1 MAARP
6 LPPPEPDPS
15 SKKIPPTKTAK
26 TTTAAIL
33 EPFLAKIRSI
43 ATGPA
48 LRTQL
53 NALMKMRWLR
63 IAGIAVAVLLVILI
77 ALPFL
82 INVNSFRPKIES
94 ELTNA
99 LGRPV
104 TLGELSLSLLSG
116 DVGVENVSIADDPA
130 FSKSPFVTA
139 KSLKVGVELMPL
151 IFSKTLNV
159 TGIVLDEPK
168 ITLLKAAN
176 GTWNFSTLG
185 GPSAK
190 TSAEPAK
197 EGPPKNLSIGK
208 VEITN
213 GELAVGTANSAAK
226 PQVYEDVN
234 VELTNLSVTS
244 QFPFKLTAS
253 LPGGGTAN
261 VSGKA
266 GPMNPQDSAKTPFD
280 ATLKVKDMDIAASGF
295 IDPAS
300 GIGGSADLDGT
311 LTSNGSQAKA
321 AGTIACEKLKLSPKG
336 SPAPKQVA
344 IKYAMN
350 TDLDRQAGTIT
361 QGDIA
366 IGKSLARL
374 TGGFQ
379 TQGETQSVNLKLSAP
394 NMSVD
399 ELQSM
404 LPALGIVLPSG
415 SQLRGG
421 TLSADLA
428 ISGPL
433 DKLVIAG
440 PVRLS
445 NATLAGFDMGAK
457 LGALSAL
464 SGKAASNPDTT
475 IQNASLNA
483 QVAPDMTRADAINVT
498 IPSLGVV
505 TGAGTISP
513 AGALDFRMLADLQ
526 TQRGE
531 ARAERTGRGGD
542 RGGVA
547 FTIQGTTANPKFVP
561 DVGSVA
567 GNAAKGAL
575 QTAVT
580 GKTAGKTGLGGLRRK

>member
-6 LPPPEPDPS
+6 LPPPEPVPTK
-15 SKKIPPTKTAK
+15 KKIRLTEIAKKATKQS
-26 TTTAAIL
+26 
-33 EPFLAKIRSI
+33 FVAKIQSI
-43 ATGPA
+43 ANAPA
-48 LRTQL
+48 LRTHL
-53 NALMKMRWLR
+53 NKVLKTRWLR
-63 IAGIAVAVLLVILI
+63 ITGIGVAVLLVILL

-94 ELTNA
+94 ELTNV
-99 LGRPV
+99 LGRSV
-104 TLGELSLSLLSG
+104 TLGELSLSLLTG
-116 DVGVENVSIADDPA
+116 KVGVENVSIADDPA
-130 FSKSPFVTA
+130 FSNTPFVTA
-139 KSLKVGVELMPL
+139 KSLEVGVELMPL

-185 GPSAK
+185 GPGVK
-190 TSAEPAK
+190 KSAEPAK
-197 EGPPKNLSIGK
+197 QSTPKNLSIGK

-213 GELAVGTANSAAK
+213 GEVAVGKANSAAK
-226 PQVYEDVN
+226 PQVYDGVN
-234 VELTNLSVTS
+234 VEVTNLSYTS
-244 QFPFKLTAS
+244 QFPFKLTVN
-253 LPGGGTAN
+253 LPGGGSAN

-266 GPMNPQDSAKTPFD
+266 GPINPQDSATTPFD
-280 ATLKVKDMDIAASGF
+280 ATLKVKDMDIAAAGL

-300 GIGGSADLDGT
+300 GIGGSADFDGS
-311 LTSNGSQAKA
+311 LMSNGSQAKA
-321 AGTIACEKLKLSPKG
+321 TGVIACEKLKLSPKG
-336 SPAPKQVA
+336 SPAPKPVT
-344 IKYAMN
+344 IKYAIN
-350 TDLDRQAGTIT
+350 TELDRNAGTIT

-366 IGKSLARL
+366 IGKALARL

-379 TQGETQSVNLKLSAP
+379 TQGETQVVNLKLIAP
-394 NMSVD
+394 DMAVD

-433 DKLVIAG
+433 DKLVITG

-445 NATLAGFDMGAK
+445 NTKLAGFDMGSK
-457 LGALSAL
+457 LGALSAF
-464 SGKAASNPDTT
+464 SGKAPSSPDTA

-483 QVAPDMTRADAINVT
+483 RVAPDMTRADAINLA

-526 TQRGE
+526 TERGE
-531 ARAERTGRGGD
+531 ARAQRTGRGGD
-542 RGGVA
+542 RGGVS
-547 FTIQGTTANPKFVP
+547 FMIQGTTTSPKFVP
-561 DVGSVA
+561 DVESVA
-567 GNAAKGAL
+567 GNAAKGAV
-575 QTAVT
+575 QTAVSGKT
-580 GKTAGKTGLGGLRRK
+580 GGKTALGGIRRK

>member
-6 LPPPEPDPS
+6 LPTPEPDPN
-15 SKKIPPTKTAK
+15 KKKMGLTEIAK
-26 TTTAAIL
+26 KAMS
-33 EPFLAKIRSI
+33 PSVVAKIQSF
-43 ATGPA
+43 ANVPA
-48 LRTQL
+48 LRTHL
-53 NALMKMRWLR
+53 NNAMKTRWVR
-63 IAGIAVAVLLVILI
+63 IAGIAVAILLVILL

-82 INVNSFRPKIES
+82 IDVNSFRPKIES
-94 ELTNA
+94 ELTNV
-99 LGRPV
+99 LGRSV
-104 TLGELSLSLLSG
+104 TLGDLSLSLLAG
-116 DVGVENVSIADDPA
+116 KVGVENVSIADDPN

-139 KSLKVGVELMPL
+139 KSLEVGVELMPL

-159 TGIVLDEPK
+159 TGIVLDEPQ

-185 GPSAK
+185 GSGAK
-190 TSAEPAK
+190 QPAEPAK
-197 EGPPKNLSIGK
+197 EGGSKNLSIGK
-208 VEITN
+208 LEITD
-213 GELAVGTANSAAK
+213 GRLLVGRANSAAK
-226 PQVYEDVN
+226 PQVYDKVN
-234 VELTNLSVTS
+234 VEVTNLSYTS
-244 QFPFKLTAS
+244 QFPFKLAVN

-266 GPMNPQDSAKTPFD
+266 GPINPQDSAKTPFD
-280 ATLKVKDMDIAASGF
+280 ATLKVKDMDIAAAGL

-300 GIGGSADLDGT
+300 GIGGSADFDGS
-311 LTSNGSQAKA
+311 LMSNGSQAKA
-321 AGTIACEKLKLSPKG
+321 AGVIACEKLKLSPNG
-336 SPAPKQVA
+336 SPAPKPVT
-344 IKYAMN
+344 IKYAIN
-350 TDLDRQAGTIT
+350 TDLDRNAGTIT

-366 IGKSLARL
+366 IGKALARL

-379 TQGETQSVNLKLSAP
+379 TQGETQVVNLKLSAP
-394 NMSVD
+394 DMAVD
-399 ELQSM
+399 ELQAM

-445 NATLAGFDMGAK
+445 NTTLAGFDMGSK
-457 LGALSAL
+457 LGALSTF
-464 SGKAASNPDTT
+464 SGNAHSSPDTA

-483 QVAPDMTRADAINVT
+483 RVAPDMTRADAINLA

-526 TQRGE
+526 TERGE
-531 ARAERTGRGGD
+531 ARAQRTGQRGD
-542 RGGVA
+542 RGGA
-547 FTIQGTTANPKFVP
+547 SFMIQGTTASPKFIP
-561 DVGSVA
+561 DVGGVA
-567 GNAAKGAL
+567 GNAAKGAV
-575 QTAVT
+575 QTAVS
-580 GKTAGKTGLGGLRRK
+580 GKTGGKTGLAGIRRK